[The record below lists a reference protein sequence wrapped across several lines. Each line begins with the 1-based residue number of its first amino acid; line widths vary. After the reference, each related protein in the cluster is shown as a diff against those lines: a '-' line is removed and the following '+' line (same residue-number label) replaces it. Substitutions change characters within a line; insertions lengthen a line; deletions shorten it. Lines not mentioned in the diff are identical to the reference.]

1 MPQAYTV
8 VTEITSESIYLFII
22 SLTKGRVEHG
32 DVAYPECSAQ
42 LLRENRVQRS
52 VRQKV
57 EKMYTPA
64 FTPWAGCGQSPT
76 FSSRGRNSVRLPPEC
91 SSCCSASAKGGGSS
105 SCSWAA
111 LGRLLVHRA
120 IAQVSTVAWVSCL
133 WPCVTSLSQKKHPSL
148 ELMSFFK
155 SIQIMSIKSARLFFN
170 EKTYLKSL
178 C

>member
-1 MPQAYTV
+1 M
-8 VTEITSESIYLFII
+8 
-22 SLTKGRVEHG
+22 EHG
-32 DVAYPECSAQ
+32 DLAYPECSAQ
-42 LLRENRVQRS
+42 LLRGNRVQRS

-76 FSSRGRNSVRLPPEC
+76 FSSRGRSLVRLPPEC

-111 LGRLLVHRA
+111 LGCLLVHRA
-120 IAQVSTVAWVSCL
+120 ITEVSTVARVSCL
-133 WPCVTSLSQKKHPSL
+133 WPCVTSLLQKKHPSL

-155 SIQIMSIKSARLFFN
+155 SIQIMSIKSARLFFRGKN
-170 EKTYLKSL
+170 VFKIFVLVKQCVWVVEFCYMQ
-178 C
+178 